1 MVAHHASN
9 GCNLAPGDLLGTGT
23 ISAPG
28 EEGFGSL
35 LETTQGGKRPIAL
48 ASGEERRFLEDG
60 DEVAPARPRPPRGLR
75 HDRLRRMPRRRAAG
89 SLSPRAPRAVRQS
102 QTHLGGNA
110 LQDVR
115 IPRRAALAAAGLAA
129 LVPLHRARAQQYP
142 DRPIKWI
149 VAYAAGGGTDTLARV
164 LGAAMS
170 PKLGQPVVIDN
181 RPGAATNIGAEA
193 TAKATPDGYTV
204 FSADNGTL
212 VFNPA
217 LFRRCRTTRSATSA
231 RRADGALPARAD
243 RQAGLRFRQ
252 RAGPGR
258 GRQGQARPDRLRFAR
273 RRFAPPPDHGAAVE
287 GGGRAVQPRALP
299 RRLAGAERPARR
311 HLRVDDPGPALGRGI
326 PALGPRE
333 AARPLLR
340 GAAPGPAGRAHRSRR
355 RSGCGASR
363 LTPGRASSCRR
374 ARPTRSPTG

>member
-1 MVAHHASN
+1 
-9 GCNLAPGDLLGTGT
+9 
-23 ISAPG
+23 
-28 EEGFGSL
+28 
-35 LETTQGGKRPIAL
+35 
-48 ASGEERRFLEDG
+48 
-60 DEVAPARPRPPRGLR
+60 
-75 HDRLRRMPRRRAAG
+75 
-89 SLSPRAPRAVRQS
+89 
-102 QTHLGGNA
+102 

-217 LFRRCRTTRSATSA
+217 LFRRLPYNPERDFRPVGLMARFPLVLTVKQDSAFGSA
-231 RRADGALPARAD
+231 RDLVEAAKAKPGQIDYGSPGVGSPHHLTMERLSKEAGARFNHVPYRGASPALNDLLAGTFESMILDLPSGAEYLRSGRVKPLALCSAARHPDLPDVPTVQEALGLRGFEAYAWQGLVVPART
-243 RQAGLRFRQ
+243 
-252 RAGPGR
+252 
-258 GRQGQARPDRLRFAR
+258 PD
-273 RRFAPPPDHGAAVE
+273 AV
-287 GGGRAVQPRALP
+287 
-299 RRLAGAERPARR
+299 
-311 HLRVDDPGPALGRGI
+311 
-326 PALGPRE
+326 
-333 AARPLLR
+333 
-340 GAAPGPAGRAHRSRR
+340 
-355 RSGCGASR
+355 ASR
-363 LTPGRASSCRR
+363 LTTELAAAVRDQSVTDKMRGIGLEPLTGGPDEFKALIEAERAIWVPLIKERGI
-374 ARPTRSPTG
+374 TLD